1 MRWGTGGKGGG
12 EDVAHVVDPC
22 FSLQA
27 ADHDRLQEIQRA
39 HDVDLE
45 SVFRC
50 GKRLADVRLRG
61 EVVDLVRLD
70 VAEQLNQNIRVGD
83 IALVD
88 GDFGLN
94 RS

>member
-1 MRWGTGGKGGG
+1 
-12 EDVAHVVDPC
+12 
-22 FSLQA
+22 
-27 ADHDRLQEIQRA
+27 
-39 HDVDLE
+39 
-45 SVFRC
+45 
-50 GKRLADVRLRG
+50 VRLRG